1 MARPWRIQYEG
12 AIYHVMSRGVDRGK
26 IFLIDED
33 YQRFLEYLERI
44 SEKFRVDIFAFVLMG
59 NHYHLFLRTKEA
71 NLSKIMQWLQT
82 SYSIYHN
89 HKHNRC
95 GHLFQGRFKSILVGN
110 ESYWQSLSLYIH
122 LNPIRAEIVKKLEKY
137 KWSSY
142 HDYVGIE
149 KVHRWVLCE
158 EILSEFGMDRKV
170 SRINYMNSIR
180 EVSGKEKKFM
190 EDMRYGLILGG
201 DGFVDWVKKSF
212 IKRESKRDEEL
223 PQKSKVSDSG
233 IIEKVLERV
242 SKEFEVEIKQ
252 LLKRKRRI
260 PMIARDVV
268 MYILKMYTGLDNKK
282 IGGVFSV
289 SLSAVTKAT
298 SRVDNQMRIQKELK
312 KKMDSIVYSIF
323 KV

>member
-1 MARPWRIQYEG
+1 ME
-12 AIYHVMSRGVDRGK
+12 
-26 IFLIDED
+26 
-33 YQRFLEYLERI
+33 
-44 SEKFRVDIFAFVLMG
+44 
-59 NHYHLFLRTKEA
+59 NHYHLFLRTKET

-110 ESYWQSLSLYIH
+110 ESYWQSLSIYIH
-122 LNPIRAEIVKKLEKY
+122 LNLIRAGIVKKLEKY

-158 EILSEFGMDRKV
+158 EILSEFGRDRKE
-170 SRINYMNSIR
+170 SRINYMNSLR

-190 EDMRYGLILGG
+190 EDMRYGLILGN
-201 DGFVDWVKKSF
+201 DGFVDWVKRNF
-212 IKRESKRDEEL
+212 IKGESKRDQEL
-223 PQKSKVSDSG
+223 PQKIKVGDSG
-233 IIEKVLERV
+233 IIEKVLGNI
-242 SKEFEVEIKQ
+242 SKEFKVEKNQ

-260 PMIARDVV
+260 PEIARDVA
-268 MYILKMYTGLDNKK
+268 MYILKMYSGLDNKK
-282 IGGVFSV
+282 IGEVFSV

-298 SRVDNQMRIQKELK
+298 LRVGNQMRIQKELK
-312 KKMDSIVYSIF
+312 KKVDSIVYSIF